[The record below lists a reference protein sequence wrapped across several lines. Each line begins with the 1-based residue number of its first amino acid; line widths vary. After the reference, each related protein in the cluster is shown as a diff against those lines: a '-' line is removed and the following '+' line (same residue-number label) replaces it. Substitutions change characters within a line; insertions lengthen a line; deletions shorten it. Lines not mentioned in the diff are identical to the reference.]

1 MRQTDL
7 IIKRVQHLDSTLVWH
22 AQEEVSETATAA
34 IWALISTDTQRVV
47 AKVTRMPDGFYK
59 TGYWKYDREN
69 DSGNI
74 FENVEAAQEAQK
86 AAVIRDILEGELRRD
101 YIQ

>member
-22 AQEEVSETATAA
+22 AQDPKTTSSV

-47 AKVTRMPDGFYK
+47 AKVARMPDGFYK

-74 FENVEAAQEAQK
+74 FETVEAAQESQK